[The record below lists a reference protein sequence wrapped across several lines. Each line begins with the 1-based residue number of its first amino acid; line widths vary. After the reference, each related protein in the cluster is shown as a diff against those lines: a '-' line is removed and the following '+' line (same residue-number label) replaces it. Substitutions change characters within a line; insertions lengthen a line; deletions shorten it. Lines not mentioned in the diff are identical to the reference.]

1 METIDIQIKSNAPE
15 VVSETKSLKEEVKEL
30 KLALEQTTVGS
41 EEYAETLQK
50 LANATHAYREQ
61 QEMVR
66 YSAADL
72 GTVIGNVQSVAT
84 GLVSGFSAVNAV
96 IALTGNNSE
105 ALQKTMV
112 KLQAGI
118 ALVQG
123 MKGLEGLG
131 KSLKR
136 ASISM
141 KAFGASV
148 GVALGPLTVIIG
160 VLTAVAAG
168 LSLIADSNA
177 DKQVNRLTDSFD
189 AATDAIAT
197 YAEEMEFQVQM
208 QEAAGITT
216 EQAAELR
223 IQNVDDIIAA
233 YKRLIKQEEAMKK
246 YYQSSGFWGWLTGDN
261 KARAKLDENIEAYN
275 DLIKEQEK
283 NRVRIERQRDLS
295 IARENRRRQQ
305 EAERQAAAD
314 RKQRERESAAAI
326 ATAKAQAAA
335 IAKAEAEAIEKV
347 RQEWQEFFDD
357 LTTEFQTRTSSII
370 TTINSMSGLTIETP
384 EFTLNTPSD
393 IDAFLFIYGLSSDE
407 MKQKLQGSLLGL
419 LYDTNKAI
427 LESNADLDQKLA
439 AQDELRKQAVQVLS
453 SEIVEEVLA
462 TQVTISDIW
471 DPAGNML
478 LHFEST
484 VPMFQSTAAE
494 IAAAVPE
501 AFKKQYDSLKQLYE
515 EGILNQDEYRANL
528 LNIEQEYQ
536 NTVTKMREE
545 LAANETL
552 TAEQKAAIIYE
563 LERKPLEFAQEVF
576 SELKTVWEAQ
586 FNEYKNNISSLE
598 AEAQI
603 KYNELTTANSTWTG
617 IFGRSLQD
625 TKVAQDAWI
634 SGIDGQIAELD
645 KLIAA
650 INTEL
655 EYEQYSNEQK
665 QFLLQQLDEAQA
677 LYDQKQRERV
687 EATATFSAEQFKKMI
702 QQAEA
707 GFSAS
712 ANLIGGI
719 NDIFNA
725 RIDKLK
731 NKASA
736 ALEAG
741 NEEAAKKYEEQ
752 AKEEFETSKRLQKVE
767 AILSGLAGI
776 AQAIS
781 GAMQLGP
788 IAGPI
793 IGAINA
799 AAVTATTVAQV
810 MAIDNTQ
817 FSGSSGSGASNV
829 SAPDTSFTL
838 QSADAYQSLLS
849 DETQSDLQAN
859 AQQNQRVYVVESD
872 ITSAQNENKTTVT
885 TATF

>member
-275 DLIKEQEK
+275 DLIKEQEN

-314 RKQRERESAAAI
+314 RKQRERESAAAV
-326 ATAKAQAAA
+326 AQAKAQAAA
-335 IAKAEAEAIEKV
+335 IAKAEQDAIEQIRK
-347 RQEWQEFFDD
+347 EWQEYFDD
-357 LTTEFQTRTSSII
+357 LVNQFQRTTGSIV
-370 TTINSMSGLTIETP
+370 TAINSMSGLKIETP
-384 EFTLNTPSD
+384 EFTLDTSSD
-393 IDAFLFIYGLSSDE
+393 IDAFLMIYGISSDE
-407 MKQKLQGSLLGL
+407 LKKKMKGSLLGL

-427 LESNADLDQKLA
+427 LDSNADLDQKLA
-439 AQDELRKQAVQVLS
+439 AQDELRKHAVQVLS
-453 SEIVEEVLA
+453 EDIVEEVLS
-462 TQVTISDIW
+462 TQVNISDLY
-471 DPAGNML
+471 DPFGNLIM
-478 LHFEST
+478 HYEST
-484 VPMFQSTAAE
+484 IPMWQSTALEVAQA
-494 IAAAVPE
+494 IPE

-515 EGILNQDEYRANL
+515 EGIINEDEYRANL
-528 LNIEQEYQ
+528 LNIEKEYQ
-536 NTVTKMREE
+536 DTVTKMRDE

-563 LERKPLEFAQEVF
+563 LERKPLEFAQEILG
-576 SELKTVWEAQ
+576 ELKTTWDSQ
-586 FNEYKNNISSLE
+586 FNVYKNNIASYA
-598 AEAQI
+598 AEAQT
-603 KYNELTTANSTWTG
+603 KYEELVNANSTWTALY
-617 IFGRSLQD
+617 GRSLSDNKQ
-625 TKVAQDAWI
+625 AQSEWI
-634 SGIDGQIAELD
+634 TGIDNQIAELD

-655 EYEQYSNEQK
+655 SYEQYSNEQK
-665 QFLLQQLDEAQA
+665 MYLLQQLDEAQA
-677 LYDQKQRERV
+677 LYDEKQRERV
-687 EATATFSAEQFKKMI
+687 QATAEFTAENFQKVL
-702 QQAEA
+702 QQTEQ
-707 GFSAS
+707 GFSAC

-719 NDIFNA
+719 NEIFNA
-725 RIDKLK
+725 RIEALK
-731 NKASA
+731 QKASD

-741 NEEAAKKYEEQ
+741 NEEAAQKYEEE
-752 AKEEFETSKRLQKVE
+752 AKEQFETSKKLQKVE
-767 AILSGLAGI
+767 AILSGLAGV
-776 AQAIS
+776 AQAIA

-799 AAVTATTVAQV
+799 AAVAATTVAQV

-817 FSGSSGSGASNV
+817 FNKSGGSASSVGSV
-829 SAPDTSFTL
+829 PDTSFTL
-838 QSADAYQSLLS
+838 TSVDAYQNTLS
-849 DETQSDLQAN
+849 DEVQTDLQAN
-859 AQQNQRVYVVESD
+859 AKNNQRVYVVSSD
-872 ITSAQNENKTTVT
+872 ITDSQNENKTTVT